1 MAGNVFITIALATA
15 LQYLWGMVNALQIIV
30 LEVFFFCET
39 PANAKVIMIEIL
51 KSCNF
56 EVFDGGPFFELLKF
70 KESKSFT
77 EIFEEANYEGS
88 VFIEGLGSL
97 FFGIM
102 IFPIYILIHSIS
114 KRCCKGHKRF
124 KFIKNF
130 IRPKSFLMIYM
141 VFMLEG
147 CIELGLTGSVSVIML
162 NSDRVS
168 NFSEFFSTVLAIF
181 FCISLIIAPIYTFYA
196 GC

>member
-1 MAGNVFITIALATA
+1 
-15 LQYLWGMVNALQIIV
+15 MVNALQIIV
-30 LEVFFFCET
+30 LEVFFFCEI
-39 PANAKVIMIEIL
+39 PENAKVIMIEIL

-56 EVFDGGPFFELLKF
+56 EVFDGGPFFKLLDF
-70 KESKSFT
+70 KESESFS
-77 EIFEEANYEGS
+77 EVFAESNYEGS

-102 IFPIYILIHSIS
+102 IFPIYILVHTIS
-114 KRCCKGHKRF
+114 RRCCKGLKRF
-124 KFIKNF
+124 KFIKSF
-130 IRPKSFLMIYM
+130 IRPKSFLMIYI

-147 CIELGLTGSVSVIML
+147 CIELGLTGTVSVMML

-168 NFSEFFSTVLAIF
+168 NFSEFFSTALAFF
-181 FCISLIIAPIYTFYA
+181 FCISLVIAPIYTFYA